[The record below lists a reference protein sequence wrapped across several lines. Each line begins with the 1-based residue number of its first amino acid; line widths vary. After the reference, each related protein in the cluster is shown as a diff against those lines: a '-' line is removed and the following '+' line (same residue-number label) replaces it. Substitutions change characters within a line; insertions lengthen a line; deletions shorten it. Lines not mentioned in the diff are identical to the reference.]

1 MAKTTRKLNDD
12 DNIQSDIETMLQ
24 EVVDC
29 KRIIREKLNTDP
41 DNLSAHRM
49 YCAYIGKILEIKKT
63 MIQARLTDQESL
75 LLTAL
80 RSVVQ
85 TLIEKGE
92 AQAAQTVGSYLE
104 EIGEKVRSQWLQPKE
119 QGRAIMQSERS
130 SRQLSPPSAK
140 TRRGKSKNASPKP
153 GPI

>member
-1 MAKTTRKLNDD
+1 MPKTAKKLNDK
-12 DNIQSDIETMLQ
+12 DNIQTDIETLLE

-29 KRIIREKLNTDP
+29 KYIIREKLDTDP

-49 YCAYIGKILEIKKT
+49 YCVYVGKILEIKKT
-63 MIQARLTDQESL
+63 IIQAQLTDQESL

-92 AQAAQTVGSYLE
+92 AKAAETVGSYLE
-104 EIGEKVRSQWLQPKE
+104 EMGEKVRSQWLQPKE
-119 QGRAIMQSERS
+119 QGRAITQSGRS
-130 SRQLSPPSAK
+130 SKQRSRPSAR
-140 TRRGKSKNASPKP
+140 TRPGKSKNASAKP
-153 GPI
+153 VPI

>member
-1 MAKTTRKLNDD
+1 MAKTTKKLNDED
-12 DNIQSDIETMLQ
+12 SIQNDIETMLQ

-29 KRIIREKLNTDP
+29 KCIIREKLNTDP

-49 YCAYIGKILEIKKT
+49 YCAYIGKILEIQKT

-92 AQAAQTVGSYLE
+92 AEAAQTVGSYLE
-104 EIGEKVRSQWLQPKE
+104 EMGEKVRSQWLQPKE
-119 QGRAIMQSERS
+119 QGRAIMQSERL
-130 SRQLSPPSAK
+130 SRQMSPPSAK
-140 TRRGKSKNASPKP
+140 IRRGKSKNASNAPR
-153 GPI
+153 PI

>member
-1 MAKTTRKLNDD
+1 MAKAQTKLNDE
-12 DNIQSDIETMLQ
+12 DNIQNDIEELLQ
-24 EVVDC
+24 EVADC
-29 KRIIREKLNTDP
+29 KCIIREKLNTDP

-92 AQAAQTVGSYLE
+92 PEAATSWRG
-104 EIGEKVRSQWLQPKE
+104 
-119 QGRAIMQSERS
+119 S
-130 SRQLSPPSAK
+130 SRKKP
-140 TRRGKSKNASPKP
+140 KSKNCGGTGKKIAA
-153 GPI
+153 PISFYCWAGWLNIFRGRGSCSLC